1 MGNQNGKVKK
11 SKDLQ
16 DLAKVSNP
24 IMPTTGG
31 RVCTIEDGKVVLN
44 FRHHKEDYNNLNSH
58 LEKIKNK
65 MDLIITDDLIE
76 ILKMRFENLKNITL
90 NEEIKPAIES
100 FSNTYKTDLNN
111 YYNLLIEIKKVYKE
125 TYIMIATFL
134 SNWLKVQTKIETDG
148 ETAKLEEIEKKIDN
162 LKINFNNF
170 KDIEEIINKI
180 CYFKLNYNNVDK
192 INELNQYFEENKD
205 EIEKNYSFENAAQF
219 RSLINL
225 RDQIIDAIKQKNN
238 FIDVLGDFHK
248 EYLNIYKIVLKQ
260 INSTNLEKV
269 EIANELNEY
278 NGVVIYHRLIR
289 SIEERIKKIDLDK

>member
-76 ILKMRFENLKNITL
+76 ILKMRFENLKNVTL
-90 NEEIKPAIES
+90 NEEIKPSIES

-148 ETAKLEEIEKKIDN
+148 ETAKLEELEKKIDN

-192 INELNQYFEENKD
+192 INELNKYFEENKD
-205 EIEKNYSFENAAQF
+205 EIKKNYSFENAAQF

-238 FIDVLGDFHK
+238 FIDILDDFHK

-289 SIEERIKKIDLDK
+289 SIEERIKKLNI

>member
-76 ILKMRFENLKNITL
+76 ILKMRFENLKNVTL
-90 NEEIKPAIES
+90 NEEIKPSIES

-148 ETAKLEEIEKKIDN
+148 ETAKLEELEKKIDN

-192 INELNQYFEENKD
+192 INELNKYFEENKD
-205 EIEKNYSFENAAQF
+205 EIKKNYSFENAAQF

-238 FIDVLGDFHK
+238 FIDILDDFHK

-289 SIEERIKKIDLDK
+289 SIEERIKKLKI

>member
-76 ILKMRFENLKNITL
+76 ILKMRFENLKNVTL
-90 NEEIKPAIES
+90 NEEIKPSIES

-148 ETAKLEEIEKKIDN
+148 ETAKLEELEKKIDN

-205 EIEKNYSFENAAQF
+205 EIKKNYSFENAAQF

-238 FIDVLGDFHK
+238 FIDILDDFHK

-289 SIEERIKKIDLDK
+289 SIEERIKKLKI

>member
-148 ETAKLEEIEKKIDN
+148 ETAKLEEIEKK
-162 LKINFNNF
+162 
-170 KDIEEIINKI
+170 
-180 CYFKLNYNNVDK
+180 
-192 INELNQYFEENKD
+192 
-205 EIEKNYSFENAAQF
+205 
-219 RSLINL
+219 
-225 RDQIIDAIKQKNN
+225 
-238 FIDVLGDFHK
+238 
-248 EYLNIYKIVLKQ
+248 
-260 INSTNLEKV
+260 
-269 EIANELNEY
+269 
-278 NGVVIYHRLIR
+278 
-289 SIEERIKKIDLDK
+289 

>member
-238 FIDVLGDFHK
+238 FIDVLDDFHK

-289 SIEERIKKIDLDK
+289 SIEERIKKLKI

>member
-148 ETAKLEEIEKKIDN
+148 ETAKLEELEKKIDN

-205 EIEKNYSFENAAQF
+205 EIKKNYSFENAAQF

-238 FIDVLGDFHK
+238 FIDILDDFHK

-289 SIEERIKKIDLDK
+289 SIEERIKKLKI

>member
-90 NEEIKPAIES
+90 NEEIKPSIES

-238 FIDVLGDFHK
+238 FIDVLDDFHK

-289 SIEERIKKIDLDK
+289 SIEERIKKLKI

>member
-76 ILKMRFENLKNITL
+76 ILKMRFENLKNVTL
-90 NEEIKPAIES
+90 NEEIKPSIES
-100 FSNTYKTDLNN
+100 FSSTYKTDLNN

-148 ETAKLEEIEKKIDN
+148 ETAKLEELEKKIDN

-205 EIEKNYSFENAAQF
+205 EIKKNYNFENAAQF

-238 FIDVLGDFHK
+238 FIDILDDFHK

-289 SIEERIKKIDLDK
+289 SIEERIKKLNI

>member
-76 ILKMRFENLKNITL
+76 ILKMRFENLKNVTL

-238 FIDVLGDFHK
+238 FIDVLDDFHK

-289 SIEERIKKIDLDK
+289 SIEERIKKLKI